1 MQPLDYSYCIS
12 EQGSECILLLFL
24 LKVTCRFL
32 NWKDGTMAFKSHENS
47 AYYKEAVEV
56 MVTLP
61 ATTRDISEQL
71 SQQHAAQKEKNSE
84 ALIQIMSCI

>member
-1 MQPLDYSYCIS
+1 MQPLNYSYYTS
-12 EQGSECILLLFL
+12 EQGSERILLLFL
-24 LKVTCRFL
+24 LKLTRGFS
-32 NWKDGTMAFKSHENS
+32 NWKDGTMAFRSHENS
-47 AYYKEAVEV
+47 AYHKEAVEV